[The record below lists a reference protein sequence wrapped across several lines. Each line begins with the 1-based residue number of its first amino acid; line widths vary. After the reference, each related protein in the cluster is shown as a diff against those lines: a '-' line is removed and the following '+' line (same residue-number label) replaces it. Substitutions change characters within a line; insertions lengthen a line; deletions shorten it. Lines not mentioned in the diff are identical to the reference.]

1 MIIGIDDTD
10 SREGMCTT
18 YLCAVLLDEL
28 EEYGT
33 ITGLPILMRLN
44 PTIPY
49 KTRGNASVAINIE
62 TEQPQKVMD
71 HVISRIESLAE
82 MASETTNPGVAFV
95 LDNNAERTKHALGEF
110 FRRAVT
116 DVLSIEDA
124 KELASDLDIPHKCF
138 KNGRGLIG
146 ALAACGAML
155 NSGWDH
161 TYEYIAYREQNVW
174 GTLRSVDKTS
184 IYKAD
189 METYPATW
197 DTVDCAND
205 LIVCV
210 PHSPDPVL
218 FGMRG
223 KSVEDVTR
231 AAVLIGSEPI
241 ERSVVYRTNQ
251 GTDMH
256 LIPVANISDIKEM
269 QSYIIEGTVS
279 TTPETIQGGHV
290 ILSMRDNKG
299 YEIDC
304 AAYEP
309 TKNFRILVRKLIEGD
324 RIVVYGSVGGD
335 TLNIEKIQ
343 IKFLA
348 KKSETQNPV
357 CPSCKKRMK
366 SAGVGQGYRCKKC
379 KTTADSAVS
388 VDLDRDIEIGLYE
401 VPPSARRHLAKPLVR
416 MEMSECELFPSR

>member
-10 SREGMCTT
+10 SRDGMCTT

-28 EEYGT
+28 QEYGT
-33 ITGLPILMRLN
+33 ITGLPLLMRLN

-49 KTRGNASVAINIE
+49 KTRGNASVAINID
-62 TEQPQKVMD
+62 TDQPQKVMD

-95 LDNNAERTKHALGEF
+95 PDNDHGRTRHALGEF

-116 DVLSIEDA
+116 DVLSIDSA
-124 KELASDLDIPHKCF
+124 KEFARDLDIPHKSF

-155 NSGWDH
+155 NCDWDH

-184 IYKAD
+184 IHKAD

-218 FGMRG
+218 FGIRG
-223 KSVEDVTR
+223 KSVNDVTH
-231 AAVLIGSEPI
+231 AVGFIESEPI

-256 LIPVANISDIKEM
+256 LIHATGISNIKEM
-269 QSYIIEGTVS
+269 HSYIIEGTVS
-279 TTPETIQGGHV
+279 KTPDTIQGGHV
-290 ILSMRDNKG
+290 ILSMCDSEG
-299 YEIDC
+299 SEIDC

-309 TKNFRILVRKLIEGD
+309 TKNFRALVRKLIEGD
-324 RIVVYGSVGGD
+324 EIVVYGSVGGN

-343 IKFLA
+343 IRSLA
-348 KKSETQNPV
+348 AKSETQNPV
-357 CPSCKKRMK
+357 CPSCKKRMN

-388 VDLDRDIEIGLYE
+388 IKVERDLEIGLYE

-416 MEMSECELFPSR
+416 MGVQDFELFPSR

>member
-1 MIIGIDDTD
+1 VTVVSIQAYKRRNMIIGIDDTD
-10 SREGMCTT
+10 SRDGMCTT

-28 EEYGT
+28 QEYGT
-33 ITGLPILMRLN
+33 IAGLPLLMRLN

-49 KTRGNASVAINIE
+49 KTRGNASVAINID
-62 TEQPQKVMD
+62 TDQPQKVMD

-95 LDNNAERTKHALGEF
+95 PDNDHGRTRHALGEF

-116 DVLSIEDA
+116 DVLSIDSA
-124 KELASDLDIPHKCF
+124 KELARDLNIPHKSF

-155 NSGWDH
+155 NCNWDH

-184 IYKAD
+184 IHKAD

-218 FGMRG
+218 FGIRG
-223 KSVEDVTR
+223 KSVDDVTR
-231 AAVLIGSEPI
+231 SAVLIESEPI
-241 ERSVVYRTNQ
+241 ERFVVYRTNQ

-256 LIPVANISDIKEM
+256 LIPATNISDVKEM
-269 QSYIIEGTVS
+269 HSYIIEGTVS
-279 TTPETIQGGHV
+279 KTPNTIQGGHV
-290 ILSMRDNKG
+290 ILSIRDG
-299 YEIDC
+299 EGSEIDC

-309 TKNFRILVRKLIEGD
+309 TKNFRALVRKLIEGD
-324 RIVVYGSVGGD
+324 GIVVYGSVGGN
-335 TLNIEKIQ
+335 TLNIEKIR
-343 IKFLA
+343 IRSLA
-348 KKSETQNPV
+348 TKSETQNPEHPFSQAALPGV
-357 CPSCKKRMK
+357 FWLMEVLHTDQSQGPS
-366 SAGVGQGYRCKKC
+366 Q
-379 KTTADSAVS
+379 
-388 VDLDRDIEIGLYE
+388 L
-401 VPPSARRHLAKPLVR
+401 
-416 MEMSECELFPSR
+416 

>member
-10 SREGMCTT
+10 SKDGMCTT
-18 YLCAVLLDEL
+18 YLCAVLLEEL

-33 ITGLPILMRLN
+33 IIGLPLLMRLN

-49 KTRGNASVAINIE
+49 KTRGNASVAINID
-62 TEQPQKVMD
+62 TDQPQKVMD
-71 HVISRIESLAE
+71 HVILRIESLAE
-82 MASETTNPGVAFV
+82 MASESTNPGVVF
-95 LDNNAERTKHALGEF
+95 LPYKDHERTKHAFGEF
-110 FRRAVT
+110 FNRAVT
-116 DVLSIEDA
+116 DVLSIEGA
-124 KELASDLDIPHKCF
+124 KELARDFNIPYKCF

-174 GTLRSVDKTS
+174 GTLRSVDKKS

-218 FGMRG
+218 FGIRG
-223 KSVEDVTR
+223 KSVDDVTC
-231 AAVLIGSEPI
+231 AAVLIESEPI
-241 ERSVVYRTNQ
+241 ERSVVYKTNQ

-256 LIPVANISDIKEM
+256 LIPATNISGIKEM
-269 QSYIIEGTVS
+269 HSYIIEGTVS
-279 TTPETIQGGHV
+279 KTPETIRGGHV
-290 ILSMRDNKG
+290 ILSIRDING
-299 YEIDC
+299 DEIDC

-309 TKNFRILVRKLIEGD
+309 TKNFRALVRKLIEGD
-324 RIVVYGSVGGD
+324 GIVVYGSVSGD
-335 TLNIEKIQ
+335 TLNIEKIR
-343 IKFLA
+343 IKSLA
-348 KKSETQNPV
+348 AKSETQNPV
-357 CPSCKKRMK
+357 CPSCEKRMK

-379 KTTADSAVS
+379 KTTAGSAVS
-388 VDLDRDIEIGLYE
+388 VDLDRDVEIGLYE
-401 VPPSARRHLAKPLVR
+401 VPPSARRHLAQPLVR
-416 MEMSECELFPSR
+416 MDVQDFKLFPSR

>member
-10 SREGMCTT
+10 SRDGMCTT

-28 EEYGT
+28 QEYGT
-33 ITGLPILMRLN
+33 ITGLPLLMRLN

-49 KTRGNASVAINIE
+49 KTRGNASVAINID
-62 TEQPQKVMD
+62 TDQPQKVMD

-95 LDNNAERTKHALGEF
+95 PDNDHERTRHALGEF
-110 FRRAVT
+110 FNHAVT
-116 DVLSIEDA
+116 DVLSIGGA
-124 KELASDLDIPHKCF
+124 KELARDLNIPHKCF

-155 NSGWDH
+155 NCDWDH

-174 GTLRSVDKTS
+174 GTLRLVDKTS
-184 IYKAD
+184 IHKAD

-218 FGMRG
+218 FGIRG
-223 KSVEDVTR
+223 KSVEDVTH
-231 AAVLIGSEPI
+231 AAGFIESEPI

-256 LIPVANISDIKEM
+256 LIPVTITSDIKEM
-269 QSYIIEGTVS
+269 HSYIIEGTVS
-279 TTPETIQGGHV
+279 RAPDTIQGGHV
-290 ILSMRDNKG
+290 ILSMRDSKG
-299 YEIDC
+299 DEIDC

-309 TKNFRILVRKLIEGD
+309 TKNFRALVRKLIEGD
-324 RIVVYGSVGGD
+324 EIVVYGSVGGN

-343 IKFLA
+343 IRSLA
-348 KKSETQNPV
+348 AKSETQNPV

-388 VDLDRDIEIGLYE
+388 IKVERDLEIGLYE

-416 MEMSECELFPSR
+416 MGVQDFKLFPSR

>member
-10 SREGMCTT
+10 SRDGMCTT

-28 EEYGT
+28 QEYGT
-33 ITGLPILMRLN
+33 IAGLPLLMRLN

-49 KTRGNASVAINIE
+49 KTRGNASVAINID
-62 TEQPQKVMD
+62 TDQPQKVMV

-95 LDNNAERTKHALGEF
+95 PDNDHERTKHALGEF
-110 FRRAVT
+110 FNHAVT
-116 DVLSIEDA
+116 DVLSIDGA
-124 KELASDLDIPHKCF
+124 KELARDLNIPHKCF

-155 NSGWDH
+155 NCDWDH

-174 GTLRSVDKTS
+174 GTLRLVDKTS
-184 IYKAD
+184 IHKAD

-218 FGMRG
+218 FGIRG
-223 KSVEDVTR
+223 KSVEDVTH
-231 AAVLIGSEPI
+231 AAGFIESEPI

-256 LIPVANISDIKEM
+256 LIPATNILDVEEM
-269 QSYIIEGTVS
+269 HSYIIEGTVS

-290 ILSMRDNKG
+290 ILSMCDSEG
-299 YEIDC
+299 SEMDC

-309 TKNFRILVRKLIEGD
+309 TKNFRTLVRKLIEGD
-324 RIVVYGSVGGD
+324 EIVVYGSVSGN
-335 TLNIEKIQ
+335 TLNIEKIE
-343 IKFLA
+343 IKSLA
-348 KKSETQNPV
+348 VKSETQNPV

-379 KTTADSAVS
+379 KTKADSAVS
-388 VDLDRDIEIGLYE
+388 IEVERDLEFGLYE

-416 MEMSECELFPSR
+416 MDVGECVLFPSR

>member
-33 ITGLPILMRLN
+33 ITGLPLLMRLN

-49 KTRGNASVAINIE
+49 KTRGNASVAINID
-62 TEQPQKVMD
+62 TDQPQKVMD

-82 MASETTNPGVAFV
+82 MTSETTNPGVVFV
-95 LDNNAERTKHALGEF
+95 PDNYHERTKHALGEF
-110 FRRAVT
+110 FNRAVT
-116 DVLSIEDA
+116 DVLSIEGA
-124 KELASDLDIPHKCF
+124 KELARDLNIPHKSF

-155 NSGWDH
+155 NTGWDY
-161 TYEYIAYREQNVW
+161 TFEYIAYRKQNVW
-174 GTLRSVDKTS
+174 GTLRSVDKKS

-197 DTVDCAND
+197 DTVDCANN

-218 FGMRG
+218 FGIRG
-223 KSVEDVTR
+223 KSVDVVTC
-231 AAVLIGSEPI
+231 AALLIESEPI

-256 LIPVANISDIKEM
+256 LIPAANISDIKEM
-269 QSYIIEGTVS
+269 HSYIIESTVS
-279 TTPETIQGGHV
+279 KTPETIRGGHV
-290 ILSMRDNKG
+290 ILSIRDSKG
-299 YEIDC
+299 DEIDC

-309 TKNFRILVRKLIEGD
+309 TKNFRALVRKLIKGD
-324 RIVVYGSVGGD
+324 GIVVYGSVSGN
-335 TLNIEKIQ
+335 TLNIEKIR
-343 IKFLA
+343 IKSLA
-348 KKSETQNPV
+348 AKSETQNPV

-379 KTTADSAVS
+379 KTTAESAVS
-388 VDLDRDIEIGLYE
+388 VDPDRDVEIGLYE

-416 MEMSECELFPSR
+416 MDVQDFELFPGR

>member
-10 SREGMCTT
+10 SRDGMCTT

-33 ITGLPILMRLN
+33 ITGLPLLMRLN

-49 KTRGNASVAINIE
+49 KTRGNASVAINID
-62 TEQPQKVMD
+62 TDQPQKVMD
-71 HVISRIESLAE
+71 HAISRIESLAE
-82 MASETTNPGVAFV
+82 MASETTNPGVVFV
-95 LDNNAERTKHALGEF
+95 PDKDHERTRHALGEF
-110 FRRAVT
+110 FNRAVT
-116 DVLSIEDA
+116 DVLSIDGA
-124 KELASDLDIPHKCF
+124 KELARDLDIPHKSF

-155 NSGWDH
+155 NCDWDH

-174 GTLRSVDKTS
+174 GTLRLVDKTS
-184 IYKAD
+184 IHKAD

-218 FGMRG
+218 FGIRG
-223 KSVEDVTR
+223 KSVDDVTH
-231 AAVLIGSEPI
+231 AAGFIESEPI

-256 LIPVANISDIKEM
+256 LIHATGISNIKEM
-269 QSYIIEGTVS
+269 HSYIIEGTVS
-279 TTPETIQGGHV
+279 KTPDTIQGGHV
-290 ILSMRDNKG
+290 ILSMRDSKG
-299 YEIDC
+299 DEIDC

-309 TKNFRILVRKLIEGD
+309 TKNFRALVRKLIEGD
-324 RIVVYGSVGGD
+324 EIVVYGSVGGN

-343 IKFLA
+343 IRSLA
-348 KKSETQNPV
+348 AKSETQNPV

-388 VDLDRDIEIGLYE
+388 IEVERDLEIGLYE

-416 MEMSECELFPSR
+416 MGVQDFELFPSR

>member
-10 SREGMCTT
+10 SRDGMCTT

-28 EEYGT
+28 QAYGS
-33 ITGLPILMRLN
+33 IIGLPILMRLN

-49 KTRGNASVAINIE
+49 KTRGNASVAININ
-62 TEQPQKVMD
+62 TDHPQKVME

-82 MASETTNPGVAFV
+82 MASETTNPGVAFIP
-95 LDNNAERTKHALGEF
+95 DNAIERTKDALGEF
-110 FRRAVT
+110 FRSAVT
-116 DVLSIEDA
+116 DVLSIDGA
-124 KELASDLDIPHKCF
+124 KELANNLDLPHKCF

-155 NSGWDH
+155 NCNWDH

-174 GTLRSVDKTS
+174 GTLRTVDKKS
-184 IYKAD
+184 IHKAD
-189 METYPATW
+189 IETYPATW

-218 FGMRG
+218 FGIRG
-223 KSVEDVTR
+223 KSVDDVTH
-231 AAVLIGSEPI
+231 AADFIESESI
-241 ERSVVYRTNQ
+241 ERFVVYRTNQ

-256 LIPVANISDIKEM
+256 LIPAANISEIKEM

-279 TTPETIQGGHV
+279 KIPETIRGGHV
-290 ILSMRDNKG
+290 ILSIRDSMG
-299 YEIDC
+299 DEMDC

-309 TKNFRILVRKLIEGD
+309 TKNFRVLVRELIEGD
-324 RIVVYGSVGGD
+324 EIVVYGSVNGD
-335 TLNIEKIQ
+335 TLNIEKVQ
-343 IKFLA
+343 IKTLA
-348 KKSETQNPV
+348 KKSETQNPI

-366 SAGVGQGYRCKKC
+366 SAGAGQGYRCKKC

-388 VDLDRDIEIGLYE
+388 VVLDREIEIGFYE
-401 VPPSARRHLAKPLVR
+401 VPPSARRHLAKPLAR
-416 MEMSECELFPSR
+416 MDAQDLKLFPSR

>member
-10 SREGMCTT
+10 SRDGMCTT

-28 EEYGT
+28 KEYGT

-49 KTRGNASVAINIE
+49 KTRGNASVAINID
-62 TEQPQKVMD
+62 TDKPQKVMD

-82 MASETTNPGVAFV
+82 MASDTTNPGVAFV
-95 LDNNAERTKHALGEF
+95 PDNDVERTKHALDEF
-110 FRRAVT
+110 FRSAVT
-116 DVLSIEDA
+116 DVLSIEGA

-155 NSGWDH
+155 NCDWDH

-174 GTLRSVDKTS
+174 GTLRSVDKKS
-184 IYKAD
+184 IHKAD
-189 METYPATW
+189 IETYPATW

-218 FGMRG
+218 FGIRG
-223 KSVEDVTR
+223 KSVGDVTR
-231 AAVLIGSEPI
+231 AAVLIESESI
-241 ERSVVYRTNQ
+241 GCSVVYRTNQ

-256 LIPVANISDIKEM
+256 LIPATNISDIKEM

-279 TTPETIQGGHV
+279 KTPETIQGGHV
-290 ILSMRDNKG
+290 ILSIRDSEGN
-299 YEIDC
+299 EMDC

-309 TKNFRILVRKLIEGD
+309 TKNFRVLVRKLIEGD
-324 RIVVYGSVGGD
+324 GIVVYGSVSGN
-335 TLNIEKIQ
+335 TLNIEKVQ
-343 IKFLA
+343 IKSLA

-366 SAGVGQGYRCKKC
+366 SAGAGQGYRCKKC
-379 KTTADSAVS
+379 KTTADSAVL
-388 VDLDRDIEIGLYE
+388 VDLDRDIGIGFYE

-416 MEMSECELFPSR
+416 LEMSECEVFPSR

>member
-10 SREGMCTT
+10 SKDGMCTT

-33 ITGLPILMRLN
+33 IIGLPLLMRLN

-49 KTRGNASVAINIE
+49 KTRGNASVAINID
-62 TEQPQKVMD
+62 TDQPQKVMD
-71 HVISRIESLAE
+71 HVILRIESLAE
-82 MASETTNPGVAFV
+82 MGSETTNPGVVF
-95 LDNNAERTKHALGEF
+95 LPYKDHERTKHVLGEF
-110 FRRAVT
+110 FNRAVT
-116 DVLSIEDA
+116 DVLSIEGA
-124 KELASDLDIPHKCF
+124 KELARDFNIPHKCF

-174 GTLRSVDKTS
+174 GTLRSVDKKS

-218 FGMRG
+218 FGIRG
-223 KSVEDVTR
+223 KSVEDVTH
-231 AAVLIGSEPI
+231 AAGFIESEPI

-256 LIPVANISDIKEM
+256 LIHATGISNIKEM
-269 QSYIIEGTVS
+269 HSYIIEGTVS
-279 TTPETIQGGHV
+279 KTPDTIQGGHV
-290 ILSMRDNKG
+290 ILSMCDSEG
-299 YEIDC
+299 SEIDC

-309 TKNFRILVRKLIEGD
+309 TKNFRALVRKLIED
-324 RIVVYGSVGGD
+324 DEIVVYGSVGGN
-335 TLNIEKIQ
+335 TLNIEKIL
-343 IKFLA
+343 IKSLA
-348 KKSETQNPV
+348 AKSETQNPV

-379 KTTADSAVS
+379 KTTAESAVS
-388 VDLDRDIEIGLYE
+388 VDLDRDVEIGLYE

-416 MEMSECELFPSR
+416 VDMQECEVFPSR